1 MFGELKILFFVLGV
15 YMGGSEWMCKTSPK
29 RTKNIKN
36 KQKRKEI
43 ETQPT
48 TTNKKKDPP
57 KIYTNCKKIKKK
69 RSKPHKQ
76 NKSPPPPPIPPHPKK
91 KIQK

>member
-48 TTNKKKDPP
+48 TTNKKKDP
-57 KIYTNCKKIKKK
+57 KKYIYKLQKDKEKKK
-69 RSKPHKQ
+69 
-76 NKSPPPPPIPPHPKK
+76 
-91 KIQK
+91 